1 MKILVA
7 VKRVVDH
14 NVRIRVRADG
24 TGVETEN
31 VRMSMNPFDKHAVEA
46 AVKLSEA
53 GQADEIVIT
62 AAPDLANLRNAKN
75 LVDVLEAGRP
85 TARAPR
91 LVVNMV
97 KRPRRQDIALED
109 LSAALEL
116 EPDVIIDYDGETFGL
131 AANNGQMLEEC
142 ARKARAAQQLR
153 TLAMTLAQRS
163 EPKPE
168 AARTSPLAPILYR
181 LGLRA

>member
-1 MKILVA
+1 MPESL
-7 VKRVVDH
+7 DEY
-14 NVRIRVRADG
+14 RA
-24 TGVETEN
+24 
-31 VRMSMNPFDKHAVEA
+31 EA
-46 AVKLSEA
+46 DRFLAELGEEQYLHYA
-53 GQADEIVIT
+53 GLKD
-62 AAPDLANLRNAKN
+62 R
-75 LVDVLEAGRP
+75 
-85 TARAPR
+85 
-91 LVVNMV
+91 
-97 KRPRRQDIALED
+97 
-109 LSAALEL
+109 LEL

-168 AARTSPLAPILYR
+168 AARTSPLAPILDR

>member
-1 MKILVA
+1 M
-7 VKRVVDH
+7 
-14 NVRIRVRADG
+14 NQVRIFDTTLRDGEQAPGFSMTEEGKIRMARVL
-24 TGVETEN
+24 
-31 VRMSMNPFDKHAVEA
+31 A
-46 AVKLSEA
+46 ALK
-53 GQADEIVIT
+53 
-62 AAPDLANLRNAKN
+62 
-75 LVDVLEAGRP
+75 VDVLEAGRP

-168 AARTSPLAPILYR
+168 AARTSPLAPILDR